1 MAKVSIFEALTDSDI
16 EKLSEYTLTEKELSY
31 LLSLLE
37 LINDENKAKA
47 FEFVDALFKDKKLV
61 EDEEK
66 TSESVK
72 IEQARLK
79 AAESYTRKL
88 LGNK

>member
-1 MAKVSIFEALTDSDI
+1 MAKVSIFEALTDDDV
-16 EKLSEYTLTEKELSY
+16 EKLSEYTLTEKELSH

-37 LINDENKAKA
+37 LIDDENKAKA
-47 FEFVDALFKDKKLV
+47 FELVDALFKGKKLV

-66 TSESVK
+66 TSESMK
-72 IEQARLK
+72 IEQARIK